1 MFEEKNF
8 DELKRTSNLDKR
20 LNRYIVKPSNQ
31 KKYESSSMTEIDTG
45 LLKDRRLEKLNK
57 FAKYENSMLIE
68 MIILSYKSYD

>member
-1 MFEEKNF
+1 LFEEKNF

>member
-8 DELKRTSNLDKR
+8 DESKRTSNLDKR